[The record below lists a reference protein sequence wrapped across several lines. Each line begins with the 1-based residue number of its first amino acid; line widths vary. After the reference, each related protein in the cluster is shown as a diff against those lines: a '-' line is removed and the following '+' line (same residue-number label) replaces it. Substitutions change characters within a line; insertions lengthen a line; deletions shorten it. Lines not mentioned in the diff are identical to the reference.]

1 VAKVE
6 VAEHILAQIWK
17 RQLIDSG
24 KLINSSNDA
33 LKVIY
38 PGRENRDR
46 GPDFVDAVIVTS
58 GKEAVRGDVE
68 IHSRAGD
75 WTSHGHDRD
84 HHYNRVILHV
94 VWEGE
99 SEVVLKNGEKIPTL
113 SLRNCLKG
121 SLEDVRYRLR
131 FPEVPSEPCHNTGRS
146 LGNGELRKLLDE
158 AGEERFRLKAS
169 VFAAEIDREMPSQ
182 VLYVGIMGALGYAKN
197 KEPFEELACSLP
209 LVVLG
214 RVCRVNPGEE
224 QVQVLKALLL
234 GKAGF
239 LDEGKD
245 EGLKRIWHRLGDGR
259 TMDPQ
264 CWRTFRVRPENHPAR
279 RLIGAAYLIARF
291 IESGLL
297 QGVLRSINEYH
308 VEVRR
313 IERSFMVDI
322 PETKLNKRYVLI
334 GEGRARELVVNV
346 VLPFVVAL
354 SEANGQVMQAQRA
367 WALYRS
373 YPKAGEYGIT
383 RELAGLL
390 TDGGSS
396 RLVNSARRQQGLI
409 AKTYCHQRRCAG
421 CPVTTALNARLL
433 AS

>member
-1 VAKVE
+1 
-6 VAEHILAQIWK
+6 
-17 RQLIDSG
+17 
-24 KLINSSNDA
+24 
-33 LKVIY
+33 
-38 PGRENRDR
+38 
-46 GPDFVDAVIVTS
+46 
-58 GKEAVRGDVE
+58 
-68 IHSRAGD
+68 
-75 WTSHGHDRD
+75 
-84 HHYNRVILHV
+84 
-94 VWEGE
+94 
-99 SEVVLKNGEKIPTL
+99 
-113 SLRNCLKG
+113 
-121 SLEDVRYRLR
+121 
-131 FPEVPSEPCHNTGRS
+131 
-146 LGNGELRKLLDE
+146 
-158 AGEERFRLKAS
+158 
-169 VFAAEIDREMPSQ
+169 
-182 VLYVGIMGALGYAKN
+182 MGALGYAKN

-209 LVVLG
+209 LVVLE

-245 EGLKRIWHRLGDGR
+245 EGLKRIWDRLGEGR
-259 TMDPQ
+259 KMDPQ

-279 RLIGAAYLIARF
+279 RLIGAAYLLARF

-297 QGVLRSINEYH
+297 QGVLRSINEDH

-313 IERSFMVDI
+313 IERIFMVDI
-322 PETKLNKRYVLI
+322 PETKLNKRCVLI
-334 GEGRARELVVNV
+334 GEGRARELVVNI

-354 SEANGQVMQAQRA
+354 SEANGQAMQAQRA

-396 RLVNSARRQQGLI
+396 RLVNSARRQQGLLHI
-409 AKTYCHQRRCAG
+409 AKTYCHPRRCTG